1 MSDQPDQ
8 PLTAPG
14 ECTVNSVCGTG
25 TSGRNAEGK
34 FVLGN
39 TAALKHGLTRFR
51 RRGVLPD
58 DVREQIDDFLAGVVA
73 DLGGADNLTT
83 IEAAY
88 VRRLARVEGDW
99 LLIVRDLDANGQITP
114 RGRERSL
121 ARSLRD
127 NDRAFDTFAQRL
139 GLSRRAKPVPTLA
152 DYVRSKQLAQ
162 DAPPAA
168 QDGLAGPQDTP
179 HGHGHDD

>member
-1 MSDQPDQ
+1 M
-8 PLTAPG
+8 
-14 ECTVNSVCGTG
+14 
-25 TSGRNAEGK
+25 
-34 FVLGN
+34 GN

-58 DVREQIDDFLAGVVA
+58 DVREQIDAFTAGVVA
-73 DLGGADNLTT
+73 DLGGLDNLTT
-83 IEAAY
+83 IEQAY

-162 DAPPAA
+162 PAPPAA
-168 QDGLAGPQDTP
+168 QDGPAGPITVP
-179 HGHGHDD
+179 NDDNSDR